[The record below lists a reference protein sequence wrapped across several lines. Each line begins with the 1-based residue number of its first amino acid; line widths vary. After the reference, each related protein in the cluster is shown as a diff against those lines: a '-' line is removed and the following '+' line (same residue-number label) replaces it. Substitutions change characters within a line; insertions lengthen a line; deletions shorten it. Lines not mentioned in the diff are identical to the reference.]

1 MPIRAA
7 RLHGH
12 VHRLAD
18 LRRVGLAERPAD
30 DREVLGE
37 YKDLATVHGAVTY
50 DDTLAGSL
58 DLVHPELGAAVL
70 DEGVEL
76 KETSGIEESGYT
88 LSGGALALLVLS
100 GDPFGAAALEY
111 LVPARLELA

>member
-1 MPIRAA
+1 
-7 RLHGH
+7 
-12 VHRLAD
+12 
-18 LRRVGLAERPAD
+18 VGLAEGPAD

-37 YKDLATVHGAVTY
+37 YEDLATVHGAVTY

-76 KETSGIEESGYT
+76 KEASGIEEGGYT
-88 LSGGALALLVLS
+88 LAGSAFPFFVLGGDA
-100 GDPFGAAALEY
+100 FGPAALEY